1 MFVSQKNFWLGSS
14 NAVQLS
20 LKNEINEKMPEY
32 FEHTPKS
39 LVPGIQVHGLKKQF
53 GEITAIDHLS
63 VTMYKNETFCL
74 LGKNGAGKSTL
85 VSILTGMH

>member
-1 MFVSQKNFWLGSS
+1 
-14 NAVQLS
+14 
-20 LKNEINEKMPEY
+20 MPEY

-85 VSILTGMH
+85 VSILTGMHWISKIINLIEKNQSLINAIS